1 MKVLIRGSS
10 VRSVKCEVP
19 PFEYAGAWEP
29 AGGNTRSLQATR
41 GANLPFSVH
50 SQLALVEEVLSGEG
64 SLII

>member
-1 MKVLIRGSS
+1 MR
-10 VRSVKCEVP
+10 CEVP

-64 SLII
+64 SIII